1 VNELREETR
10 CPHCQMYIVKFRSFL
25 EGVEAERDGLARDY
39 VFMRDAFN
47 EAVANR
53 LKVET
58 ERDDLSR
65 QLTRTTEVL
74 AATGQEAEREQRTA
88 TAALEVWKA
97 TIEKID
103 LKLEPLEYIVPDE
116 NYPVSYRIPAGCW
129 HKLLAYARGVDA
141 GKAHTYKLLRAFGEI
156 ENILGTADLSETV
169 EMVRRLQDERDKAV
183 VRAKYLEKADQ
194 RMIEAQKERDTVTA
208 ALAAAE
214 ADRNS
219 LRTVISNECP
229 IGALDIA
236 TSLRVELQHT
246 QDALAATESHAARH
260 HAELAGAEAV
270 IGTLRE
276 ELGEARKALAYI
288 ASRPE
293 GQDEPGERNARR
305 AAWRMAQRARVALGR
320 SHKGWLPTVDDLA
333 GSDPGFTGGLDS
345 VEYVR
350 RMRDEDEGATGGEA
364 M

>member
-1 VNELREETR
+1 VAREYDLADMDGTWREGE
-10 CPHCQMYIVKFRSFL
+10 YRS
-25 EGVEAERDGLARDY
+25 
-39 VFMRDAFN
+39 
-47 EAVANR
+47 
-53 LKVET
+53 
-58 ERDDLSR
+58 
-65 QLTRTTEVL
+65 L
-74 AATGQEAEREQRTA
+74 AADRDRWKRRARVNADRAWQWRKSQRSMVGVWLGEPATAEARLATA
-88 TAALEVWKA
+88 TAALDQERQGARVQLKH
-97 TIEKID
+97 IEQ
-103 LKLEPLEYIVPDE
+103 
-116 NYPVSYRIPAGCW
+116 
-129 HKLLAYARGVDA
+129 
-141 GKAHTYKLLRAFGEI
+141 
-156 ENILGTADLSETV
+156 
-169 EMVRRLQDERDKAV
+169 QDERLA
-183 VRAKYLEKADQ
+183 AA
-194 RMIEAQKERDTVTA
+194 TA
-208 ALAAAE
+208 ALAKAGRELE
-214 ADRNS
+214 ATKS
-219 LRTVISNECP
+219 LRTEAEMDADDMRGALAEAVAERDALRAIVANECP

-246 QDALAATESHAARH
+246 QDALAEAERRADAWKESAGKLSTREVTIGREMQRVITSQREQLAAAESHAARH